1 MVLYSNLSTFNT
13 REELEFF
20 PRNRYTIRKYGSR
33 VQEAKLILL
42 LKQGDQRAVTQWF
55 SLYHNRL
62 LRVTLQK
69 VSVHA
74 DAEELVQETFLN
86 CMRQIGLFRG
96 TSSLWTWMNSILRH
110 EISDFYR
117 KKYAKKALK
126 TLPLF
131 DRLAIDDIHSS
142 SDVSAK
148 VSSVL
153 KKMSTEYRELL
164 QQKYIDKCK
173 VVEIASRFGRS
184 NKAIE
189 SDLFRARQEFQYLWL
204 QEE

>member
-1 MVLYSNLSTFNT
+1 
-13 REELEFF
+13 
-20 PRNRYTIRKYGSR
+20 
-33 VQEAKLILL
+33 
-42 LKQGDQRAVTQWF
+42 
-55 SLYHNRL
+55 
-62 LRVTLQK
+62 
-69 VSVHA
+69 
-74 DAEELVQETFLN
+74 
-86 CMRQIGLFRG
+86 
-96 TSSLWTWMNSILRH
+96 LWTWMNSILRH